1 MKRIKYKLF
10 GFDEGEDFYINGIP
24 LPMYL
29 YYLKERRHFNKELI
43 ISHTKKYYDI
53 DLSDQ
58 LGDYIWCFQFNVY
71 DKHKEELKQRK
82 VDDGSRK
89 YFDTY
94 ARDEYYNFM
103 DNAFFNEEDC
113 LTYFFNHTE
122 IHHIHP
128 LVYGG
133 KSNMENLM
141 HLNSF
146 NHDVLHLNPLE
157 SEEKYCHQAVDYLG
171 YLYTEL
177 GVSMII
183 RKYDLAKHDNR
194 MFFDLFKSCVKQEMR
209 NFYDYIM
216 EQSNRTNTEV
226 TIHNI
231 EVIRC
236 EQLQQ

>member
-1 MKRIKYKLF
+1 MSSEQF
-10 GFDEGEDFYINGIP
+10 QINGIP
-24 LPMYL
+24 LPAYL
-29 YYLKERRHFNKELI
+29 YYFQERRRFSKELI
-43 ISHTKKYYDI
+43 ISHTKKYYNI
-53 DLSDQ
+53 DLTDQ
-58 LGDYIWCFQFNVY
+58 LEDYKWGFKFNIY
-71 DKHKEELKQRK
+71 EKHNESFKQRK
-82 VDDGSRK
+82 QDDGCRK
-89 YFDTY
+89 FFDTY

-133 KSNMENLM
+133 KSNMENLI

-146 NHDVLHLNPLE
+146 NHDVLHMNPLE

-183 RKYDLAKHDNR
+183 RKYELAKHDKR
-194 MFFDLFKSCVKQEMR
+194 MFFDLFKSCIKQEMR
-209 NFYDYIM
+209 AFYDYIM
-216 EQSNRTNTEV
+216 ELNNKQTNKEER
-226 TIHNI
+226 I
-231 EVIRC
+231 
-236 EQLQQ
+236 